1 MAGQVRVR
9 RSYCVLTRTNHYVAF
24 CSTGRHGAQ
33 TDGSACT
40 RVLGLVG
47 VGHRAGRPLSAPL
60 GPGYGG
66 GARAA
71 EASLGPID
79 SLEQGTPA
87 RTVRGTHRSILGPMG
102 SNGTFGP

>member
-1 MAGQVRVR
+1 MAVGPAS
-9 RSYCVLTRTNHYVAF
+9 RSGS
-24 CSTGRHGAQ
+24 STSPPPHIPR
-33 TDGSACT
+33 T

-87 RTVRGTHRSILGPMG
+87 RTVRGPTYLFWGR
-102 SNGTFGP
+102 